1 MACWRAGQ
9 EKRKFCK
16 RASGLAENQHYSHGE
31 MMNEKTFQALIRY
44 GSILVGVCL
53 ILNVWVVMR
62 HVEVY
67 REASKADVRVQQLVA
82 QQQLLQAL
90 LQDFATRAST
100 DADIAAIFKKAQ
112 ALNGSTGAV
121 SALANQPLPPT
132 APTGAG
138 R

>member
-1 MACWRAGQ
+1 
-9 EKRKFCK
+9 
-16 RASGLAENQHYSHGE
+16 
-31 MMNEKTFQALIRY
+31 MNEKTFQALIRY

-82 QQQLLQAL
+82 QQQLLQSL

-100 DADIAAIFKKAQ
+100 DADIAGIFKKAQ

-121 SALANQPLPPT
+121 SAISNQPLPPT
-132 APTGAG
+132 APTGVG